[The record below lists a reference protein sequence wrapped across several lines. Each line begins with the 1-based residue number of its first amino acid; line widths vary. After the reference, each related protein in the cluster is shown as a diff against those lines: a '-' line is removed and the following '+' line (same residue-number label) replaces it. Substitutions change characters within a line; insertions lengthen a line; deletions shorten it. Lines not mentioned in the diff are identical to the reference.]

1 MTNHSKTYRS
11 PLFYVGDKY
20 KLYPKIRKYF
30 PKMINRFIEPFTG
43 GGSVFLN
50 VNANEYLLNDI
61 DTNVINIHHFLI
73 EQSENPKAFFDSVFE
88 VVQEYNLS
96 HSYIKDIV
104 PQELKD
110 EWIKTYYAKFNKHG
124 FDKLKADYNSSNEKS
139 VLHLYLLLIYGF
151 NRMLRFNSKGEYNLP
166 VGNVD
171 FNKNTETALHDYF
184 RLTKQKNIQ
193 FFNLD
198 FLDFF
203 RQIEF
208 QEDDFVYLDPPYL
221 ITFSE
226 YNKLW
231 NEETEKRLLDFLE
244 WLDTQN
250 VKFAVSNVSHYKGK
264 INQQFL
270 EWSKQHNS
278 FDIKSNYISYH
289 DNSNKEFKEVLIT
302 NYEPEIIVPTQ
313 ETINF
318 SELETVLR

>member
-30 PKMINRFIEPFTG
+30 PKTINRFIEPFTG

-61 DTNVINIHHFLI
+61 DTNVVNIHQFLM

-88 VVQEYNLS
+88 IIQEYNLS

-110 EWIKTYYAKFNKHG
+110 EWIKTYYAKFNKDG
-124 FDKLKADYNSSNEKS
+124 FDKLKADYNSSNEKNI
-139 VLHLYLLLIYGF
+139 LHLYLLLIFGF

-264 INQQFL
+264 VNQQFL

-302 NYEPEIIVPTQ
+302 NYEPEIITPTQ

-318 SELETVLR
+318 TELETVE

>member
-1 MTNHSKTYRS
+1 MTKHKKTYRS

-20 KLYPKIRKYF
+20 KLYPKISKYF
-30 PKMINRFIEPFTG
+30 PKTINRFIEPFTG

-61 DTNVINIHHFLI
+61 DTNVINIHKYLI
-73 EQSENPKAFFDSVFE
+73 EQSENPQAFFDNVFE
-88 VVQEYNLS
+88 IIQEYNLS

-104 PQELKD
+104 PQELKYK
-110 EWIKTYYAKFNKHG
+110 WKKTYYAKFNKQG
-124 FDKLKADYNSSNEKS
+124 FNQLKSDYNSDSEKS

-171 FNKNTETALHDYF
+171 FNKNTEIALNDYF
-184 RLTKQKNIQ
+184 RLTRRKNIR
-193 FFNLD
+193 FHNLD
-198 FLDFF
+198 FLYFF
-203 RQIEF
+203 QQIEF

-244 WLDTQN
+244 SLDTQN

-264 INQQFL
+264 INQQFF
-270 EWSKQHNS
+270 EWSRQHNS

-302 NYEPEIIVPTQ
+302 NYEPEIVIPTQ
-313 ETINF
+313 KTINF
-318 SELETVLR
+318 KEFETVE

>member
-1 MTNHSKTYRS
+1 MTKNKRTYRS

-20 KLYPKIRKYF
+20 KLYPKISKYF
-30 PKMINRFIEPFTG
+30 PKKINRFIEPFTG

-50 VNANEYLLNDI
+50 VIANEYLLNDI
-61 DTNVINIHHFLI
+61 DTNVINIHKYLI
-73 EQSENPKAFFDSVFE
+73 DQSENPQVFFDNVFE
-88 VVQEYNLS
+88 MIKKYNLS

-110 EWIKTYYAKFNKHG
+110 KWKKTYYAKFNKEG
-124 FDKLKADYNSSNEKS
+124 FNQLKSDYNSDSDKS
-139 VLHLYLLLIYGF
+139 VLHLYMLLIYGF
-151 NRMLRFNSKGEYNLP
+151 NRMLRFNSKGKYNLP

-171 FNKNTETALHDYF
+171 FNKNTEIALIDYF
-184 RLTKQKNIQ
+184 RLSKQKNIR
-193 FFNLD
+193 FYNLD

-203 RQIEF
+203 NQIEF

-231 NEETEKRLLDFLE
+231 NEETEKRLLEFLE
-244 WLDTQN
+244 CLNSKN
-250 VKFAVSNVSHYKGK
+250 VKFAVSNVSHYKGSV
-264 INQQFL
+264 NHQFY

-289 DNSNKEFKEVLIT
+289 DNSNKEFKEVLVT
-302 NYEPEIIVPTQ
+302 NYEPEISIPTQ
-313 ETINF
+313 KTINF
-318 SELETVLR
+318 KEFVTDE

>member
-1 MTNHSKTYRS
+1 MTNDNKTYRS

-30 PKMINRFIEPFTG
+30 PKTINRFIEPFTG

-61 DTNVINIHHFLI
+61 DTNVINIHRFLI
-73 EQSENPKAFFDSVFE
+73 EQSENPTAFFDSIFE
-88 VVQEYNLS
+88 VIQEYNLS
-96 HSYIKDIV
+96 HSYVKDIV
-104 PQELKD
+104 PQELK
-110 EWIKTYYAKFNKHG
+110 EKWIKTYYAKFNKNG
-124 FDKLKADYNSSNEKS
+124 FDKLKADYNSSTEKS
-139 VLHLYLLLIYGF
+139 VLHLYLLLIFGF

-171 FNKNTETALHDYF
+171 FNKNTEVALNDYF
-184 RLTKQKNIQ
+184 RLIKQKNIQ
-193 FFNLD
+193 FHNLD

-203 RQIEF
+203 KQIDF
-208 QEDDFVYLDPPYL
+208 QENDFVYLDPPYL

-244 WLDTQN
+244 FLDTQN

-264 INQQFL
+264 VNQQFF

-302 NYEPEIIVPTQ
+302 NYEPEIFVPTQ

-318 SELETVLR
+318 TELEIVK